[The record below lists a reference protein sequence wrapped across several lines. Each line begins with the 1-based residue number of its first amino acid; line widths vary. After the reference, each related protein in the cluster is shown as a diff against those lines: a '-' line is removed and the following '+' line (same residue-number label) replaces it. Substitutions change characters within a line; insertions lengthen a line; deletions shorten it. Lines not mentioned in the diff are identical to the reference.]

1 MGSMPTRTCH
11 QLLSSGDTNHL
22 ELLAT
27 GGCSTYRP
35 MGKALKGDSPEV
47 EVVLTRHSQRHART
61 RSTILNSSFVLRP
74 GARLRNKVHPTL
86 SMGGGGKTPLSGT
99 KRLVPR

>member
-11 QLLSSGDTNHL
+11 QLLSSGGTNHL
-22 ELLAT
+22 ESSEVI
-27 GGCSTYRP
+27 GWSTYRP

-61 RSTILNSSFVLRP
+61 RSTILNSSFACSTA
-74 GARLRNKVHPTL
+74 GSKV
-86 SMGGGGKTPLSGT
+86 KE
-99 KRLVPR
+99 

>member
-1 MGSMPTRTCH
+1 MGSMPTRSCH
-11 QLLSSGDTNHL
+11 QLLSSRGTNHIELLATGGTNYL

-27 GGCSTYRP
+27 GGTCNWLLYYRP

-61 RSTILNSSFVLRP
+61 RSTILNSSFACSMA
-74 GARLRNKVHPTL
+74 GSKV
-86 SMGGGGKTPLSGT
+86 KE
-99 KRLVPR
+99 